1 MRLLQLK
8 LDDDRRDDVRE
19 ACDELDLECFL
30 VEEAT
35 DRELT
40 LASVPLPTGAVD
52 GVFRELREQGLEA
65 EIADDSS
72 PEIGEI
78 RP

>member
-1 MRLLQLK
+1 MWFARP
-8 LDDDRRDDVRE
+8 
-19 ACDELDLECFL
+19 ECFL
-30 VEEAT
+30 VEEAA
-35 DRELT
+35 DRRLT

-65 EIADDSS
+65 EITDYSS

-78 RP
+78 RA